1 MSVLG
6 KVVAITGAAGSL
18 GAALAAAFA
27 EAGAA
32 AVVLGDLDLERLES
46 VASAVTAAGA
56 TAIPVQLDVTD
67 AASTDA
73 FVRAAGG
80 NSGRLDVMVNNAG
93 VLNAN
98 GRIHNITEADWRRVI
113 DVNLMGTVNGIR
125 SAVELM
131 RRQETGGSIINT
143 ASVAGISAWPYT
155 APYAATKAAVIQL
168 TKVAAVE
175 YARDRIRVNCVCP
188 GTFLSNIHDGV
199 PPEALEAIAERHPLG
214 LGRPADLVGA
224 FLYLAGDAARW
235 TTGTALVV
243 DGGYS
248 AP

>member
-1 MSVLG
+1 VSVAG

-18 GAALAAAFA
+18 GAALATAFA
-27 EAGAA
+27 EAGAT
-32 AVVLGDLDLERLES
+32 AVALGDLDPARLEA

-56 TAIPVQLDVTD
+56 EALAVRLDVTD
-67 AASTDA
+67 AALMEA
-73 FVRAAGG
+73 FVAAAARTG
-80 NSGRLDVMVNNAG
+80 GRLDVMINNAG

-98 GRIHNITEADWRRVI
+98 GRIHNIAEADWRRVI

-125 SAVELM
+125 AAVQLM
-131 RRQETGGSIINT
+131 RRQKDGGSIVNT
-143 ASVAGISAWPYT
+143 ASVAGIAAWAYA
-155 APYAATKAAVIQL
+155 APYAATKAAIIQL

-175 YARDRIRVNCVCP
+175 YARDRVRVNCVCP
-188 GTFLSNIHDGV
+188 GTFLSNMHEGV
-199 PPEALEAIAERHPLG
+199 PAEALEAIAERHPLG

-224 FLYLAGDAARW
+224 FLYLAGDGARW

>member
-27 EAGAA
+27 EAGAG

-73 FVRAAGG
+73 FARAASE

-155 APYAATKAAVIQL
+155 APYSATKAAVIQL

-188 GTFLSNIHDGV
+188 GTFLSNIHEGV
-199 PPEALEAIAERHPLG
+199 PPEALEAIAGRHPLG